1 MTSGWTASLLFVLL
15 RLGSVLLQTL
25 PVAIPANELRTHT
38 DTAWIVA
45 AAAKALPRG
54 SILAVGGVMSNSND
68 AGTRS
73 FYSGDRGPLDVV
85 ARSLALPLD
94 TSTIASKPPPC
105 ASDTTY
111 PEPHG
116 YRIERVSIA
125 RDNHNLPAGR
135 PDWFHYVVSFTR
147 TCRREFGHQYY
158 IGSDV
163 RFDAMPDA
171 VLSYKWVVGT
181 VEQAADPPRD
191 PEPSF
196 REKHGTGFAFQIL
209 FYGSMAFPL
218 FGLLV
223 GVLSGDRGLLGLLGV
238 WSLVG
243 LALAIW
249 IGVGGILGGLVVSV
263 LPAVAFVAGARR
275 AQPPPALGRATLVF
289 VIAYPICFM
298 LAWVVMLYGAP

>member
-1 MTSGWTASLLFVLL
+1 MASPMFVLFG
-15 RLGSVLLQTL
+15 LGGVLLQTL
-25 PVAIPANELRTHT
+25 PVAIPANELRTHA

-85 ARSLALPLD
+85 ARSLGLTLD

-125 RDNHNLPAGR
+125 RDDHNVSAGR
-135 PDWFHYVVSFTR
+135 ADWFHYVVSFTG
-147 TCRREFGHQYY
+147 TCRTEFGHQHY

-163 RFDAMPDA
+163 RFDAMPDE
-171 VLSYKWVVGT
+171 VLFYKWAVGK

-191 PEPSF
+191 REPTF
-196 REKHGTGFAFQIL
+196 AERHGPIAGYATSVLL
-209 FYGSMAFPL
+209 FGALAFPI
-218 FGLLV
+218 FGLII
-223 GVLSGDRGLLGLLGV
+223 GAIGGKRGLFLLIVV

-243 LALAIW
+243 LALTFPAR
-249 IGVGGILGGLVVSV
+249 VGGIPEAVWVFV
-263 LPAVAFVAGARR
+263 LPPTAYVTTALWNKS
-275 AQPPPALGRATLVF
+275 PSKSPALGRATLVL
-289 VIAYPICFM
+289 VVTYPICLGVLLAIM
-298 LAWVVMLYGAP
+298 L